1 MSWEY
6 KGRTQA
12 GVEVDWLSED
22 QILKAKS
29 FTPLQ
34 LDGFIAL
41 WHLYHPN
48 ITPSEEANHDPRAAI
63 ALSRKAALQLYPIGT
78 HVQKDFGSGLTLN
91 GQVFD
96 FKDRYWRVRYTD
108 NNWEEVTRTE
118 LKRLLRA

>member
-48 ITPSEEANHDPRAAI
+48 ITLGRGEP
-63 ALSRKAALQLYPIGT
+63 
-78 HVQKDFGSGLTLN
+78 
-91 GQVFD
+91 
-96 FKDRYWRVRYTD
+96 
-108 NNWEEVTRTE
+108 
-118 LKRLLRA
+118 